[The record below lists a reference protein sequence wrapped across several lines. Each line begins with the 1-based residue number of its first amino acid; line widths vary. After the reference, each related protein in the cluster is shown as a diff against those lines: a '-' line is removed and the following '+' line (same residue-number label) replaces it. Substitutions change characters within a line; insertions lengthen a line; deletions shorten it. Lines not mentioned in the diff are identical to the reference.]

1 MGTGGG
7 GWGRALGMRIF
18 CSSVWG
24 TARAASS
31 AAGTRDTAHWPPLSA
46 CPWCMCGVAL
56 GREGRVDMQRF
67 GGSQAQDQVEEDVG
81 DLKKRK
87 RSGGRLKQGWGICRG
102 FLSHPSSL
110 SLTKQNLPVCVSPSG
125 TTSWFTG
132 SGHLVC
138 KWLRTSY
145 PSAFLSLWGSDPTPG
160 VWLTRAVQAHCPQSL
175 DSKGTW
181 W

>member
-1 MGTGGG
+1 MSASSGQPGSFLPGWRYGDGGG
-7 GWGRALGMRIF
+7 GALGMRIF

-31 AAGTRDTAHWPPLSA
+31 AARTRDTAHWPPLSA

-56 GREGRVDMQRF
+56 GREGQLDMQRF

-87 RSGGRLKQGWGICRG
+87 RSGGRLKQGGGVCRG

-110 SLTKQNLPVCVSPSG
+110 T
-125 TTSWFTG
+125 
-132 SGHLVC
+132 
-138 KWLRTSY
+138 
-145 PSAFLSLWGSDPTPG
+145 
-160 VWLTRAVQAHCPQSL
+160 
-175 DSKGTW
+175 
-181 W
+181 